1 MKFSAQEEYGLR
13 CLIALARKGMG
24 ESMTIPEISEQEGL
38 TSSHVA
44 KILAILRKSG
54 FVASTRGQSGGYA
67 LAQDPKTM
75 VIRDV
80 LEPLGGRMFS
90 DAFCER
96 HTGILNTC
104 VHETDC
110 SLRPLWG
117 SIQQAVDDVVGR
129 YTIQDLI
136 DSRIEAPTIR
146 LTHNRMATEATEDDL
161 ATSKK

>member
-13 CLIALARKGMG
+13 CLIALARRGMG
-24 ESMTIPEISEQEGL
+24 ESMTIPEISDQEGL

-67 LAQDPKTM
+67 LAQDPRNM

-136 DSRIEAPTIR
+136 DSRIESPTIR
-146 LTHNRMATEATEDDL
+146 LTHNRASAEMPEASL
-161 ATSKK
+161 IPSSK